1 MKKIFLIMMTV
12 TTALV
17 MTACSGKVTN
27 QTSSE
32 DYKYSSYVYDD
43 NAPQYYMS
51 DNAAASE
58 TGYYYI
64 AGAPVNNNRN
74 SYIYYYD
81 MVKDMTIPL
90 CSKIDCDHRTEECEA
105 YMSKDACLGN
115 KIWYHNQRLYMI
127 ERTEEKDILVS
138 YDKTMRD
145 KKEEKTLSINGM
157 SVNSNPYN
165 ACIINGKLYYEL
177 SADGSMYICAVSL
190 NSDEQ
195 AYIVKQYIS
204 EYHYH
209 ERLTLYP
216 MEDKIY
222 INWLSGIS
230 ASEYMYYIEQIN
242 TSTDEVI
249 RLCNMNEKYPEIAS
263 TILYTDWCVQT
274 RYDNEGN
281 IYLACVDDNKYIVRR
296 LNISTGDIKDIYSQE
311 MQHEKDYRYVSLKNY
326 DGKYL
331 YIYKNVNGEALD
343 GKSIEEKLK
352 KYDNN
357 IYILDTDGNV
367 KDTVTLNGTDDTA
380 SGNISGEFYG
390 GDDRCLLIVF
400 STYGIKG
407 LELSEEKTA
416 LRAELIEESRKNK
429 KGSPVVSVSAIL
441 DKSQIGSG
449 AITLEQITPE

>member
-1 MKKIFLIMMTV
+1 
-12 TTALV
+12 
-17 MTACSGKVTN
+17 
-27 QTSSE
+27 
-32 DYKYSSYVYDD
+32 
-43 NAPQYYMS
+43 MS

-64 AGAPVNNNRN
+64 AGVPVNNNRN

-90 CSKIDCDHRTEECEA
+90 CSKMDCYHRTEECIQ
-105 YMSKDACLGN
+105 SCVD
-115 KIWYHNQRLYMI
+115 
-127 ERTEEKDILVS
+127 
-138 YDKTMRD
+138 
-145 KKEEKTLSINGM
+145 
-157 SVNSNPYN
+157 
-165 ACIINGKLYYEL
+165 
-177 SADGSMYICAVSL
+177 
-190 NSDEQ
+190 SD
-195 AYIVKQYIS
+195 
-204 EYHYH
+204 
-209 ERLTLYP
+209 
-216 MEDKIY
+216 
-222 INWLSGIS
+222 
-230 ASEYMYYIEQIN
+230 
-242 TSTDEVI
+242 
-249 RLCNMNEKYPEIAS
+249 
-263 TILYTDWCVQT
+263 
-274 RYDNEGN
+274 GN
-281 IYLACVDDNKYIVRR
+281 IYFACVGDNKYIVRK

-343 GKSIEEKLK
+343 GKNIEEKLK

-407 LELSEEKTA
+407 LELSEEKTVF
-416 LRAELIEESRKNK
+416 RAELIEEARKNK
-429 KGSPVVSVSAIL
+429 KGSPVVSISAIL